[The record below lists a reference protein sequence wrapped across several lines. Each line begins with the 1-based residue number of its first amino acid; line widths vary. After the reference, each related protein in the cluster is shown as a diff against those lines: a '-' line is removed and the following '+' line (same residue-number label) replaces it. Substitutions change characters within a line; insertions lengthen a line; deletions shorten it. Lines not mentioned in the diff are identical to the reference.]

1 MERENAKDKKFFVR
15 KKVCRFCTEPIE
27 IDYKRVDLLSQFINE
42 RKKIV
47 PRRSSGLCAYHQRE
61 LGSAIKRARIMALL
75 PFTVL
80 H

>member
-1 MERENAKDKKFFVR
+1 MENPKEKKFFTR
-15 KKVCRFCTEPIE
+15 KKICKFCSEGLE
-27 IDYKRVDLLSQFINE
+27 VDYKSFDLLSQFITE

-47 PRRSSGLCAYHQRE
+47 PRRSTGLCAYHQRE
-61 LGSAIKRARIMALL
+61 LAAAIKRARIMALL

>member
-1 MERENAKDKKFFVR
+1 MEEKRDKRFFIKR
-15 KKVCRFCTEPIE
+15 KACRFCLEPVD
-27 IDYKRVDLLSQFINE
+27 IDYKNIDLIYNFITE

-47 PRRSSGLCAYHQRE
+47 PRRSSGLCARHQRI
-61 LGSAIKRARIMALL
+61 LATAIKRARIMALL

>member
-1 MERENAKDKKFFVR
+1 MEEKRDKKFFIR
-15 KKVCRFCTEPIE
+15 KKACRFCAEPVD
-27 IDYKRVDLLSQFINE
+27 IDYKNIDLLSNFITE

-47 PRRSSGLCAYHQRE
+47 PRRSSGMCAKHQRI
-61 LGSAIKRARIMALL
+61 LATAIKRARIMALL